1 MKRVIGFVAKRME
14 DGTFGTPIEI
24 IRDIPD
30 EEIGESGMTK
40 LEEQCLKTAA
50 ERIFLKL
57 FQEHKEKL
65 KAKEVGED
73 GNSHKR

>member
-1 MKRVIGFVAKRME
+1 MKHAIGFAAKRME
-14 DGTFGTPIEI
+14 DGSFGEPVEI
-24 IRDIPD
+24 FRDIPD
-30 EEIGESGMTK
+30 EEIGASGLTK
-40 LEEQCLKTAA
+40 LEEQCLETAA

-57 FQEHKEKL
+57 FREHKEKL